1 MVIQGVKVIDFHT
14 HFPCV
19 GSWFPDYR
27 VLGELGGRRQAGEMQ
42 LSELW
47 RKAYNFPQERVV
59 IEDDAEASDRWYA
72 DVVDKQ
78 IDQVVFVSGGGNRR
92 LANIVGRHPDRFIGF
107 AHHHPFDPKA
117 PEILDEA
124 VTKLGLRGYKIL
136 GTAIGRPISDKAL
149 FPLWEVCRAHE
160 LPVLIHFG
168 ILGAAGGLSCGTNIS
183 PLSIHGAAKAFPEVR
198 FVVPHF
204 GAGYPT
210 EALHLCWTCPNIHV
224 DSSGSNQWTRW
235 MAYDLSLQQLFRK
248 FYETMG
254 PERLLFATDSSWF
267 PRTYAYTYLEEQHK
281 IMRFLGFKDA
291 DIEMILYGNARRL
304 LKLD

>member
-1 MVIQGVKVIDFHT
+1 VIQGVRVIDFHT
-14 HFPCV
+14 HFPCA

-27 VLGELGGRRQAGEMQ
+27 VLSELGGHKHAGEIQ

-47 RKAYNFPQERVV
+47 RKAYNFPPERVV
-59 IEDDAEASDRWYA
+59 IEDDAEASDKWYA

-78 IDQVVFVSGGGNRR
+78 IDQVVFVSGGGNER
-92 LANIVGRHPDRFIGF
+92 LAAIVSRHPDRFIGF
-107 AHHHPFDPKA
+107 AHHHPFATDA
-117 PEILDEA
+117 PQKLDEA
-124 VTKLGLRGYKIL
+124 VTRLGLRGYKIL
-136 GTAIGRPISDKAL
+136 GTAISRPLSDKAL
-149 FPLWEVCRAHE
+149 YPLWEVCQAHDI
-160 LPVLIHFG
+160 PVLIHFG
-168 ILGAAGGLSCGTNIS
+168 ILGAAGGLSCGANIN

-210 EALHLCWTCPNIHV
+210 EALHLCWTCPNICV

-235 MAYDLSLQQLFRK
+235 MAYDLNLQQLFRK
-248 FYETMG
+248 FYETIG

-281 IMRFLGFKDA
+281 IMRFLGFKDT
-291 DIEMILYGNARRL
+291 DIELILFRNAARL